1 MKQHHLNLLRYM
13 FSEHSCTHTDI
24 ETETFDDLQ
33 HMHGLL
39 NVSLLVFVRLLFE
52 GGVYFGK
59 PADI

>member
-1 MKQHHLNLLRYM
+1 M

-59 PADI
+59 PADIVV